1 MAAHFKI
8 THCITLKCFYSMKLQ
23 RTKEGMEV
31 MSKDRLTKDSDFS
44 EPIHVECD
52 EGCEASVEQLRLE
65 ACQTISERDIPV
77 EDADIGYYHE
87 DIAIGEDLY
96 KEINFYIKPK
106 EGGSK

>member
-1 MAAHFKI
+1 MAAHFKT
-8 THCITLKCFYSMKLQ
+8 THCLTLKCFYSMKLQ

-77 EDADIGYYHE
+77 EDADIGYCHE